1 MALNRIQLTINSRM
15 YTVVA
20 DEPPEYM
27 EMLGEHINEKVRTV
41 VEGGRNIMGER
52 PMVLAAL
59 NICDEYYKL
68 LQSKSDVSVEEMTAL
83 REENRGLREENNRL
97 RAESEKLEEHLAEL
111 EEQNNEKL
119 KTQEVEQS
127 AKTSK
132 ELEEARTQ
140 IKFLEGQIKMLEEKS
155 AKMKKEYERREQE
168 IFDMFDNPSKLT
180 GDTQKIPSAGSNNQR
195 SGNSQKNRRK

>member
-52 PMVLAAL
+52 AMVLAAL

-68 LQSKSDVSVEEMTAL
+68 LQSKSDVRVEEMTAL
-83 REENRGLREENNRL
+83 EKKTGPERG
-97 RAESEKLEEHLAEL
+97 K
-111 EEQNNEKL
+111 Q
-119 KTQEVEQS
+119 
-127 AKTSK
+127 
-132 ELEEARTQ
+132 Q
-140 IKFLEGQIKMLEEKS
+140 IK
-155 AKMKKEYERREQE
+155 
-168 IFDMFDNPSKLT
+168 N
-180 GDTQKIPSAGSNNQR
+180 
-195 SGNSQKNRRK
+195 